1 MKKIMFTALIFMLF
15 VTSISFGQL
24 VTKVMSYNGPGNQI
38 DKCTG
43 IVQDKFGYVYATGV
57 SWGSGTAKEDY
68 ATIKFGEDGDYIWAV
83 RYNGPGNNLDYASAI
98 TIDDDGNIYV
108 TGWSRSG
115 SDYGTEDYCT
125 IKYNNN
131 GQQLWVKR
139 FDGAVGNDCHYY
151 DYARAIFVD
160 TDGNVYVTGES
171 LGNDDLNGDYLTLK
185 YNSAGTLLWSK
196 RYNGPSSKNDNALS
210 ISVDFAGNVF
220 VTGGSQ
226 QQGKGYDY
234 LTVKYNSAGTH
245 QWAARYDGPAYLD
258 DIAKELKLDGAGNVY
273 ITGSSHGG
281 TSKLDYATIK
291 YNTSGQQQWL
301 KRYTNTGINDTD
313 AATGLDLDVFSNVYV
328 TGYSKAPGSASYDYV
343 TIKYL
348 TFDGSQQWLDRVDG
362 GLSDKAWDIRVIN
375 KSCIASGMHGNEGD
389 IPCWDIFVYLTGE
402 SMKSGNGIDFLTV
415 SYKDNGTHRWTVRYN
430 GPQNAN
436 DAAYSISTKAM
447 YPVIYAGGSF
457 SNDYGII
464 GIAELT
470 RTSPIDYSGL
480 SSSYPNPFNPSTT
493 ISYRVAKETIVKISV
508 FDVLGR
514 EVSSLVNEKKPEGD
528 YTVTFDASNL
538 NSGVYF
544 YRVETDYASETQK
557 IVLIK

>member
-234 LTVKYNSAGTH
+234 LTVKYNSAGTQ

-343 TIKYL
+343 TIKYHTNGTQL
-348 TFDGSQQWLDRVDG
+348 WLQR
-362 GLSDKAWDIRVIN
+362 
-375 KSCIASGMHGNEGD
+375 CNEGD
-389 IPCWDIFVYLTGE
+389 VPQSLDFDEAGNVYVTGE
-402 SMKSGNGIDFLTV
+402 ADGNVATV
-415 SYKDNGTHRWTVRYN
+415 KYNSYGVQIGTVAIYNSQSNGFDRGVAVTTNNNGSNIYVVCMSAYTDVEVIRYSQLVGVYN
-430 GPQNAN
+430 SNTEVPERFQLSQN
-436 DAAYSISTKAM
+436 
-447 YPVIYAGGSF
+447 
-457 SNDYGII
+457 
-464 GIAELT
+464 
-470 RTSPIDYSGL
+470 
-480 SSSYPNPFNPSTT
+480 YPNPFNPSTV
-493 ISYRVAKETIVKISV
+493 IKFSLPIGGHVKLSV
-508 FDVLGR
+508 FDISGKIVEEL
-514 EVSSLVNEKKPEGD
+514 LNEKLEAGNFSID
-528 YTVTFDASNL
+528 FNASQL
-538 NSGVYF
+538 SSGAYF
-544 YRVETDYASETQK
+544 YRIETEGFTDTK
-557 IVLIK
+557 KMILVK